1 MKYTYVTTYPY
12 TIKTYPYTIKEF
24 LIMNLQEFKYDFENK
39 LKDKIHFD
47 LQEFHYLPY
56 AFGHGILAYRIN
68 GYNYKFI
75 YDGRD
80 RDNTLL
86 CERSSRHEKYANSNW
101 YKQFEQIG
109 MVLTDTQIQLIIA
122 DNKS

>member
-1 MKYTYVTTYPY
+1 MT
-12 TIKTYPYTIKEF
+12 
-24 LIMNLQEFKYDFENK
+24 LQEFKYDFENK
-39 LKDKIHFD
+39 LKDKIVFD
-47 LQEFHYLPY
+47 LHEFHYLPY

-80 RDNTLL
+80 NTLT
-86 CERSSRHEKYANSNW
+86 CERSNRHEKYANSKW
-101 YKQFEQIG
+101 DKQFEQIG
-109 MVLTDTQIQLIIA
+109 LVLNDTQIQLLIT